1 MNSRNIHSIVGQ
13 PYFNKHTYR
22 KKIRFVITRG
32 GEGVEDW
39 MKVVRRVKLLVIRAY
54 LIAQLV
60 KKPPVM
66 QETPV

>member
-1 MNSRNIHSIVGQ
+1 M
-13 PYFNKHTYR
+13 
-22 KKIRFVITRG
+22 ITRG